1 MDVRTGTASLG
12 EYIRI
17 RKQGKGSSGT
27 GDLGSWKCL
36 RNGDSH
42 YLSDGE
48 ERNWWFDGDIPGD
61 DPDVTA
67 LYADTDSTTMDTK
80 DSKENK
86 EHKYQGIESKSKL

>member
-17 RKQGKGSSGT
+17 REGSRSSGR

-36 RNGDSH
+36 RNGDSSF
-42 YLSDGE
+42 LTDGE

-67 LYADTDSTTMDTK
+67 LFADTESVIETK
-80 DSKENK
+80 DTDENK
-86 EHKYQGIESKSKL
+86 QGKYQETGSKSKL